1 MIPFLVIIFLV
12 TLFLCLASY
21 VAYPIGLWLVGKIV
35 PFREKRDE
43 QDWPAVSIL
52 IAAYNE
58 EMHIAAKIQN
68 TLAIDYPAGKL
79 EIVVGSD
86 GSMDATAA
94 VAGQFE
100 NQGVQA
106 IAFAENRGKT
116 AVQNDLVARS
126 QGEILVFT
134 DAASFIPA
142 NAIKKMAAHFADRR
156 VGCVAGKMRFVDT
169 EKNLTTQSQGLY
181 WRYEVGLR
189 HLESSVGSLIGV
201 DGPLYALR
209 RNCFRP
215 LATHIISDLMAPLLV
230 LEQGYK
236 VVLDKEAMVDE
247 TPTQQSGHE
256 FTTRRRIT
264 LRGLTGLASYR
275 QLLNPLKYPAL
286 ALQIFLHKLA
296 RWFVGPL
303 VMLHVLACLLL
314 LPVWYFKEV
323 FLVYSVFFL
332 AAGLG
337 WFVAKRGGKLRLL
350 TVPYYF
356 CLVNLAATA
365 GIVDFF
371 RKKQAVTWKPVRS

>member
-1 MIPFLVIIFLV
+1 MISFFVIIFLL
-12 TLFLCLASY
+12 TLSLCLASY
-21 VAYPIGLWLVGKIV
+21 VAYPVGLWLVGKVV
-35 PFREKRDE
+35 PFREKRE
-43 QDWPAVSIL
+43 AQDWPAVSIL

-58 EMHIAAKIQN
+58 EMHIAEKIRN
-68 TLAIDYPAGKL
+68 TLAIDYPDGKL
-79 EIVVGSD
+79 EILVGSD
-86 GSMDATAA
+86 GSKDATAA
-94 VAGQFE
+94 VACQFKD
-100 NQGVQA
+100 QGVQA
-106 IAFAENRGKT
+106 IAFADNRGKT
-116 AVQNDLVARS
+116 AVQNDLVARA

-189 HLESSVGSLIGV
+189 HLESMVGSLIGV
-201 DGPLYALR
+201 DGPLYAMR
-209 RNCFRP
+209 RKCFRP

-236 VVLDKEAMVDE
+236 VVLDTEAMVDE
-247 TPTQQSGHE
+247 TPTQHSGHE
-256 FTTRRRIT
+256 FTSRRRIT
-264 LRGLTGLASYR
+264 LRGLVGLATYR
-275 QLLNPLKYPAL
+275 QLLNPMKHPAL

-303 VMLHVLACLLL
+303 VMLHILSCFFL
-314 LPVWYFKEV
+314 LPVWYFSEI
-323 FLVYSVFFL
+323 LMGYSVFFL
-332 AAGLG
+332 AAGSG
-337 WFVAKRGGKLRLL
+337 WLVAKRGLKFRLL

-371 RKKQAVTWKPVRS
+371 RKKQAITWTPVRH